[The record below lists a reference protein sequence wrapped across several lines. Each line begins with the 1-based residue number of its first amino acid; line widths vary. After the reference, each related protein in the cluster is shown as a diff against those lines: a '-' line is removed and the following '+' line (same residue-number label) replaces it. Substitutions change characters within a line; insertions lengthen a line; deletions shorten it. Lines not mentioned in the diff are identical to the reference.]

1 MRFFRDKEKSID
13 PNRLPNHVGIIMDG
27 NGRWAQKKGL
37 PRYAGHIAG
46 AKVFKT
52 IAYYARDIGLKNL
65 TVYAFSTEN
74 WSRPQEEVSKIM
86 TVLEEFIDGTSV
98 ADLLTAGLFNE
109 EGAKKICAA
118 LCDGL
123 YALHLSGIIHRDIK
137 PENVMIEN
145 GGRVVLID
153 YEAARIF
160 KCGRS
165 KDTCILGTAGYAAPE
180 QFGITQ
186 TDERSDVYSLGIL
199 LNVLLTG
206 CHPSVTLYGG
216 RLGKVIERCTHIDP
230 AKRFKNTAELKNF
243 L

>member
-1 MRFFRDKEKSID
+1 MNWLEQTLQSEYETVAMLAPNKVRLRHRDLGQDLLKIETTADKAVYHRLMPMHH
-13 PNRLPNHVGIIMDG
+13 PNLAQIFDLFEQDG
-27 NGRWAQKKGL
+27 KL
-37 PRYAGHIAG
+37 
-46 AKVFKT
+46 
-52 IAYYARDIGLKNL
+52 
-65 TVYAFSTEN
+65 
-74 WSRPQEEVSKIM
+74 

-109 EGAKKICAA
+109 EGAKEICSA

-153 YEAARIF
+153 FEAARIF

-165 KDTCILGTAGYAAPE
+165 KDTQILGTAGYAAPE
-180 QFGITQ
+180 QFGINQ